1 MSLHS
6 VSWRVIVSALDQNE
20 LIEDSLKWIS
30 GEKSEVEI
38 TKDTSYHGSQQFT
51 IVVKNKKKKG
61 AKRSLQRLGRDAL
74 LQLLENDIQ
83 KRVDEDKYFHVRIKL
98 SNLVRGEIM
107 LADNNTTTS
116 TVKGKFKIESYP
128 GESAVDVISSLI
140 KELI

>member
-30 GEKSEVEI
+30 GEKSDVEI
-38 TKDTSYHGSQQFT
+38 TKDKSYHGSQQFT